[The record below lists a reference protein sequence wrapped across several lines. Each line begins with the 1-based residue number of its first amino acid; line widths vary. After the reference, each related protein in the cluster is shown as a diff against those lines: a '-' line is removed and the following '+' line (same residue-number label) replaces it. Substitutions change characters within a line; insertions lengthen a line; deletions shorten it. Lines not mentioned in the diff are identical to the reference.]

1 LTIDTKEVTESRK
14 LKTDRQDT
22 GQKKKKG
29 QNRRRTDKT
38 MVKRKKRDK
47 IEDGQTREW
56 SKEKKGQKNKL

>member
-1 LTIDTKEVTESRK
+1 
-14 LKTDRQDT
+14 
-22 GQKKKKG
+22 
-29 QNRRRTDKT
+29 